1 MLQLKTA
8 AALAL
13 LSFAASAQA
22 TVSASASI
30 DSFMFSVVDTDPTDG
45 ITTTMTLDSGESY
58 AATTINFLDTVFYH
72 WANPASPAQPI
83 SNHTDFAGHG
93 SANVFNNG
101 STQSISADMLRATS
115 GIHEE
120 FGANTYQNFGFTLN
134 GPGAVVFYA
143 TYSLGASNDAPRSG
157 DVNYAN
163 VTLNGRV
170 DYSDGLNSYF
180 GAHQDTAHGP
190 QSGKLKTSFYNDV
203 SSAHGYVTASAYV
216 TVGRDVAP
224 VPEPSEYL
232 MLLAGLGVIGYA
244 VRRRQA

>member
-8 AALAL
+8 AAIAL
-13 LSFAASAQA
+13 LSLAASAQA
-22 TVSASASI
+22 TVSANASI
-30 DSFMFSVVDTDPTDG
+30 ESFMFSVVDTDPTDG

-58 AATTINFLDTVFYH
+58 AATTVNGFNNAFYQ
-72 WANPASPAQPI
+72 WAYPASPAHPI
-83 SNHTDFAGHG
+83 SNHTDFLGQG

-101 STQSISADMLRATS
+101 SKQSVSADMLRATS

-120 FGANTYQNFGFTLN
+120 FGANTYQTFGFTLN

-143 TYSLGASNDAPRSG
+143 TYSLGASNDAPMSG
-157 DVNYAN
+157 DVHLVN

-170 DYSDGLNSYF
+170 DYSDGLYSYF
-180 GAHQDTAHGP
+180 GAYQDTTQGL
-190 QSGKLKTSFYNDV
+190 QNGKLKTSFYNDV
-203 SSAHGYVTASAYV
+203 GSAHGYVTASAYV